1 MTAPM
6 AHAKAKQARIKAEFL
21 SRCVHSTTEMLGL
34 RRSADAH
41 NALTVFSCFLRTRS
55 ACWARVAV

>member
-21 SRCVHSTTEMLGL
+21 SLCVHSTTEMLGL
-34 RRSADAH
+34 RRSVDAR
-41 NALTVFSCFLRTRS
+41 NALTAFSYLS
-55 ACWARVAV
+55 QARFA